1 MISVKEATQLVQ
13 ATATPVPVV
22 AVPLTEATGR
32 VLRESL
38 LADRDFP
45 PFDRVTMDGIAL
57 RFEILQGGR
66 RTFAVAGVQSAG
78 AVPITL
84 GPDNGCLEVM
94 TGTVLPPGTDTV
106 IRYEDLTFTER
117 DGGRYAEVTTAPE
130 TAGQNIHRQGSDRR
144 AGDRLLVPGRL
155 LSPPDIGVAASVGRS
170 SLNVSQALTLAV
182 VSTGD
187 ELVAVDQVPL
197 PHQIR
202 RSNAYALA
210 AALGQAGARSQ
221 LYHLPDDPQRL
232 ETELRIILASTN
244 GLVLSGGVSM
254 GKADFVPAVLAA
266 LGVEKR
272 FHTVAQKPGKPFWF
286 GVSAEGKAVFA
297 LPGNPVSTMLCAI
310 RYVLPWLRAGAQQT
324 PEPPERAV
332 LTETIAFAPSLT
344 YFLPVQTF
352 SGADARRMGRPRPG
366 GGSGDLAN
374 LTEADAF
381 VELPAERK
389 IFEAGEAFPIWQ
401 FRRSEL

>member
-1 MISVKEATQLVQ
+1 MITVEEATRLMQ

-22 AVPLTEATGR
+22 AVPLTEAAGR
-32 VLRESL
+32 VLREPL
-38 LADRDFP
+38 RADRDFP

-57 RFEILQGGR
+57 RFEALRGGR
-66 RTFAVAGVQSAG
+66 RTFAVAGVQHAG
-78 AVPITL
+78 AVPIPL
-84 GPDNGCLEVM
+84 GEGDGCLEVM

-106 IRYEDLTFTER
+106 IRYEDLSFTDR
-117 DGGRYAEVTTAPE
+117 NGGRYAEVTAAPE
-130 TAGQNIHRQGSDRR
+130 AAGQNVHRQGSDRR
-144 AGDRLLVPGRL
+144 AGDQLLAPGRL
-155 LSPPDIGVAASVGRS
+155 LSPPDVGVAASVGRS
-170 SLNVSQALTLAV
+170 SLNVSRALTLAV

-187 ELVAVDQVPL
+187 ELVDVDQLPL

-221 LYHLPDDPQRL
+221 LYHLRDDPQQL
-232 ETELRIILASTN
+232 ETELRMILAGAD

-254 GKADFVPAVLAA
+254 GKADFVPAVLEA
-266 LGVEKR
+266 LGVQKH
-272 FHTVAQKPGKPFWF
+272 FHTVAQKPGKPLWF
-286 GVSAEGKAVFA
+286 GTSAEGKAVFA

-310 RYVLPWLRAGAQQT
+310 RYVLPWLRTGAQQT
-324 PEPPERAV
+324 PEPPGRAV
-332 LTETIAFAPSLT
+332 LTETISFAPPLT

-352 SGADARRMGRPRPG
+352 PGADGRRMGRPRPG

-389 IFEAGEAFPIWQ
+389 VFEAGEAFPIWK
-401 FRRSEL
+401 FRWSEF